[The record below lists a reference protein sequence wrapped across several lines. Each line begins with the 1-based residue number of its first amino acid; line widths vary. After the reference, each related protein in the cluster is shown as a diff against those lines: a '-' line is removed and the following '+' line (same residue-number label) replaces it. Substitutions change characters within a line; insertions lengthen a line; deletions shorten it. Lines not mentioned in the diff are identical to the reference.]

1 MYEEGKMSR
10 AARSLFFFGIYVIS
24 LGVFLVVAPNVLLKF
39 FSVPETS
46 EVWIRVVG
54 VVVLLIG
61 YYYVRAATNEEGLT
75 NFFRWTIYT
84 RSSVIVFFTVFVLLN
99 YIKPTLIL
107 FGVIDLAGAIWTAL
121 ALRSSTR

>member
-1 MYEEGKMSR
+1 MSR
-10 AARSLFFFGIYVIS
+10 AAKSIFFFGIYVIS
-24 LGVFLVVAPNVLLKF
+24 LGVLLVVAPNVLLRF

-61 YYYVRAATNEEGLT
+61 YYYVRAAIDNKGMTK
-75 NFFRWTIYT
+75 FFRWTIYT

-99 YIKPTLIL
+99 YVKPTLIL
-107 FGVIDLAGAIWTAL
+107 FGVFDLAGAIWTAL
-121 ALRSSTR
+121 ALRSRMANTI

>member
-1 MYEEGKMSR
+1 MSR